1 MVILAKKGTLTQL
14 PSCQGS
20 PLFMDCPP
28 SGFSVAIYGLGAS
41 FWSTL
46 HMAVTC
52 KSPYDAKQTSGDPLT
67 SGSHNYGYLVSIS
80 IGSAL
85 HMTNGD
91 HPYGKSLLGL
101 CNLTF
106 LYVYRIDTGFSSRLA
121 NIRTSRMINRCG
133 HGLGNGALASRRGG
147 ESEACV
153 AIMVFM
159 GTHKISLFHLTNAR
173 T

>member
-1 MVILAKKGTLTQL
+1 MILAKKGTLTQL

-52 KSPYDAKQTSGDPLT
+52 KSPYDAKETSGVPLT
-67 SGSHNYGYLVSIS
+67 SGSHNYWCLASIS

-85 HMTNGD
+85 HKTNGD
-91 HPYGKSLLGL
+91 HPYGKSLPGL

-106 LYVYRIDTGFSSRLA
+106 LRLYKIDTGFSSKLA
-121 NIRTSRMINRCG
+121 HIRTSRMINRCG

-153 AIMVFM
+153 GTMVSK
-159 GTHKISLFHLTNAR
+159 GTPKSSLF
-173 T
+173 